1 MKGIGIGVLVVVL
14 LIGGYF
20 FWSNQDA
27 PKEAPVVTT
36 EAERTERT
44 PAGVTEEKTVI
55 GSIKEAMGFGT
66 ALRCTYAVG
75 EGDQAV
81 QAEVYVNGQ
90 SFKTT
95 STVNGVEMQALSDG
109 KTQYMWMSG
118 NKQGMKFDMACL
130 EKLQGMVPEKGSTP
144 PSMNPEDYQKSFD
157 MAKNVSCEPALAVDF
172 SVPPTVEFVDQ
183 CALMEQMTQMMPKG
197 YMAE

>member
-1 MKGIGIGVLVVVL
+1 MKGLAIGVLVVVL
-14 LIGGYF
+14 LVGASFY
-20 FWSNQDA
+20 WSKDDTA
-27 PKEAPVVTT
+27 EEASVM
-36 EAERTERT
+36 
-44 PAGVTEEKTVI
+44 KTVNEEGMPATEIPEDRSMI
-55 GSIKEAMGFGT
+55 GSIKEAMSKGV

-75 EGDQAV
+75 EGEQAV
-81 QAEVYVNGQ
+81 QADVYVNGQ

-95 STVNGVEMQALSDG
+95 SSVNGVEMQALSDG

-130 EKLQGMVPEKGSTP
+130 EKLKGTLPSGSASQG
-144 PSMNPEDYQKSFD
+144 MNPEDYQKTFD
-157 MAKNVSCEPALAVDF
+157 MAKNVSCEPAVAVDF
-172 SVPPTVEFVDQ
+172 SVPTTVTFTDQ

>member
-1 MKGIGIGVLVVVL
+1 MKGLAIGVIVVALLV
-14 LIGGYF
+14 GASFY
-20 FWSNQDA
+20 WSKDDTA
-27 PKEAPVVTT
+27 EEAPVMKTVNEEGMPAT
-36 EAERTERT
+36 EAPKDQTM
-44 PAGVTEEKTVI
+44 I
-55 GSIKEAMGFGT
+55 GSIKEAMSKGV

-75 EGDQAV
+75 EGEQAV
-81 QAEVYVNGQ
+81 QADVYVNGQ

-95 STVNGVEMQALSDG
+95 SSVNGVEMQALSDG

-130 EKLQGMVPEKGSTP
+130 EKLKGTLPSGSASQG
-144 PSMNPEDYQKSFD
+144 MNPEDYQKTFD

-172 SVPPTVEFVDQ
+172 SVPTTVTFTDQ